1 MSHLRNP
8 RSDCSA
14 EVARGRVLFMPR
26 GALLVPEVPPP
37 SPKAPATTVLK
48 STGRLL
54 PYDVLGSIVFYVVHA
69 DATLGTPVDDAMGV
83 RLYVFDV
90 VLLAIKALLLL

>member
-14 EVARGRVLFMPR
+14 EVARGRVLFMPL
-26 GALLVPEVPPP
+26 GALRACPLP

-54 PYDVLGSIVFYVVHA
+54 PYNVLGSIVLYVVHA
-69 DATLGTPVDDAMGV
+69 DATLGTLVDDAVGT